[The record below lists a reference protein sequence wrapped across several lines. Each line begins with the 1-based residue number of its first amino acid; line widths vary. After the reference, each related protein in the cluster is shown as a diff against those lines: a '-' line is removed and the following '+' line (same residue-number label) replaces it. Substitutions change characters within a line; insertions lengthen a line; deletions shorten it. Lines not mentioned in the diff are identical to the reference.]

1 MMGIYKITQK
11 STDKVYIGQSK
22 NIEARWSQHIKAID
36 NLSFHEAFRKDP
48 KDFIFEIIE
57 VTDNENDLDRLEK
70 LHINRPKA
78 NDPKHGFNATSGN
91 GELKENKPITMKSVR
106 GSINRYI
113 YTTYLKNV
121 ENKKILIIGNFKFC
135 DTLSLYNNITV
146 ITDDFG
152 FTCEDAK
159 SVILAADE
167 NSLKGEINKM
177 KNNYEHFDLIIANPP
192 YGKGNEIVSN
202 FISLADES
210 IVLMPFS
217 KYKNRGLYKHV
228 LSLELANPKDFPDA
242 DITNNLCVC
251 KLTNKEINQT
261 LEEVELQTFDPK
273 YKEFYELNAR
283 LRPLDLKEK
292 VATLFKGTKDETI
305 KQATA
310 QLEEYWKDHNRKFCL
325 TWRAVH
331 NGTHKADGNA
341 FDVCWNVKKEINW
354 GNLPI
359 SYCEKSQ
366 GALSQL
372 RFITFP
378 SEKECANFIRFFYA
392 GGKNGLMNKFVKGM
406 NKTGGTLQKAIP
418 QIDWSV
424 DRDYEHLTYDELLK
438 IMREELNE

>member
-11 STDKVYIGQSK
+11 STKKVYIGQSK

-48 KDFIFEIIE
+48 KDFIFEIIA

-91 GELKENKPITMKSVR
+91 GELKENKPITMKSVC

-217 KYKNRGLYKHV
+217 KYKDRDLYKHV
-228 LSLELANPKDFPDA
+228 LHLELVDPKTFKDA
-242 DITNNLCVC
+242 LISNNLCVC

-261 LEEVELQTFDPK
+261 LEEVELQTFDSK
-273 YKEFYELNAR
+273 YKEFYELNN
-283 LRPLDLKEK
+283 LSFNKLPYTQGKYIELKS
-292 VATLFKGTKDETI
+292 AD
-305 KQATA
+305 
-310 QLEEYWKDHNRKFCL
+310 QLNRTFYVSS
-325 TWRAVH
+325 RANVDGVH
-331 NGTHKADGNA
+331 
-341 FDVCWNVKKEINW
+341 C
-354 GNLPI
+354 
-359 SYCEKSQ
+359 
-366 GALSQL
+366 
-372 RFITFP
+372 
-378 SEKECANFIRFFYA
+378 
-392 GGKNGLMNKFVKGM
+392 
-406 NKTGGTLQKAIP
+406 TGGMDVEANNGSYSINTLNKMAEEKKKTKAIP
-418 QIDWSV
+418 LSSVEFKTKKEADNIKKFWYKNPLMDVLIRGLCKNGGRCTAIPNINWSV

-438 IMREELNE
+438 IMREELNEQKKKRISK